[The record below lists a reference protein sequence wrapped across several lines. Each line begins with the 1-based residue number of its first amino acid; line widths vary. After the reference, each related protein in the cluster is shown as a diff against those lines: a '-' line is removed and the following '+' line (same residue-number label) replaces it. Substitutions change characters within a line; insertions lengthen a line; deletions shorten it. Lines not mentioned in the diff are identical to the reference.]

1 MELRQLR
8 YFAAVAEH
16 LSFSKAARTV
26 HVTQSTI
33 SHQIKQLE
41 HELGYD
47 LFKRDRQSVKMTK
60 QGEALLPDIVRILK
74 ELDETIQLS
83 KKGHPLL
90 RENLRLLVGV
100 YSIANGVL
108 PGALRRFNAR
118 CPDVSV
124 SVEMIFANELQ
135 RRFGEEGYSLAVG
148 IEDATARFA
157 FSPLCREE
165 LALMVHPDHPL
176 AGRRSVRL
184 IELHGERLTLPSFSY
199 SHRKQIDHCFESAG
213 SKPLIVAE
221 FDNPNTMIAVLS
233 EQTLGGI
240 APYSVPEWLQGKRL
254 VRVHLDPTL
263 VRNVV
268 LYWPDQ
274 PSQAVQVLA
283 ESLMESAHDVTR
295 QANSLGLLPVDRRQT
310 YPGRMGRMLS
320 A

>member
-8 YFAAVAEH
+8 YFAAVAEQ
-16 LSFSKAARTV
+16 LSFSKAARAV

-60 QGEALLPDIVRILK
+60 QGEALFPNIVRILK

-83 KKGHPLL
+83 RKGHALL
-90 RENLRLLVGV
+90 REKLRLLVGV
-100 YSIANGVL
+100 YSISEGVL
-108 PGALRRFNAR
+108 PGALRRFNAH

-124 SVEMIFANELQ
+124 SIEMTFANELE
-135 RRFGEEGYSLAVG
+135 RRFEQEGYDLAVG
-148 IEDATARFA
+148 IEDAAARLA

-176 AGRRSVRL
+176 AGRKSIRL
-184 IELHGERLTLPSFSY
+184 IELHGERLTLPGFSY
-199 SHRKQIDHCFESAG
+199 SHRKDIDRGFKSAG
-213 SKPLIVAE
+213 STPLVVAE
-221 FDNPNTMIAVLS
+221 FDNPNTMMAVLS

-240 APYSVPEWLQGKRL
+240 APYSVPEWLQGKGL

-263 VRNVV
+263 TRNVV
-268 LYWPDQ
+268 LYWRDS
-274 PSQAVQVLA
+274 PSQAVQILA
-283 ESLMESAHDVTR
+283 ETLMESAHEITR
-295 QANSLGLLPVDRRQT
+295 QANSMGLLPLDDRQT
-310 YPGRMGRMLS
+310 DPRMARMLT